1 MENKKLD
8 LILIGIAIVL
18 VLIISYMIYL
28 ISHNENSR
36 IYFNHNDI
44 KNITWK
50 NEEEQVLFKLDGK
63 NASLKIQDKEILLNN
78 EYDLNLKTGEITYKV
93 DDQIITEQLYIRSVT
108 EEDLV
113 IWYNRAEY
121 RLTKEKIAK

>member
-28 ISHNENSR
+28 ISRNENSR

-63 NASLKIQDKEILLNN
+63 SASLKIQDKEILLNN
-78 EYDLNLKTGEITYKV
+78 DYDLNLKTGEITYKV

-108 EEDLV
+108 ENDLV

-121 RLTKEKIAK
+121 RLTKEKIAE

>member
-28 ISHNENSR
+28 ISRNENSR

-78 EYDLNLKTGEITYKV
+78 DYDLNLKTGEITYKV

-108 EEDLV
+108 ENDLV